1 MNRYMRILIA
11 VTALF
16 FGALVTGSGLFGA
29 ASNPDNTLSGI
40 LVAAFGAVT
49 VAAGIWLGVGGSDV
63 GGPNV
68 DGSIGGG
75 GSAGRA
81 GHLVLAAV
89 TGVLALISLGYFF
102 TGLGDSRRP
111 EQDGGFGFM
120 PIGLVGMV
128 LFGSASVLCLI
139 AWLGAK
145 RR

>member
-16 FGALVTGSGLFGA
+16 FGALVAGSGIFGA
-29 ASNPDNTLSGI
+29 ASNPDQAFNGL
-40 LVAAFGAVT
+40 LVALFGAVT
-49 VAAGIWLGVGGSDV
+49 VAVGIWLGVGGSD
-63 GGPNV
+63 
-68 DGSIGGG
+68 DSGSIGGG
-75 GSAGRA
+75 RTGGRS
-81 GHLVLAAV
+81 GYLLLAAV

-102 TGLGDSRRP
+102 TGVGDSTRP

-128 LFGSASVLCLI
+128 LFGSASVLCLV

-145 RR
+145 RG